1 MTLPETIA
9 YLRTQPLFR
18 GLSDAEIE
26 PIAPHW
32 HVRSVPNNKVLMSPE
47 EAGDS
52 VYLLK
57 SGSVKI
63 VSEGDGGLVVL
74 GLRGAGEVLGEI
86 SLIDSR
92 GRSAKVVTIEP
103 CELLWAQRDELM
115 KVVDKTPRLM
125 FNLACILASR
135 LRLATAQI
143 RALAQLDV
151 RGRLARQLLA
161 LADDCG
167 QPLRRGT
174 LIPLRVT
181 QSDLAQMVGA
191 SRVSVNQTFAV
202 WKDNKIIADRSNY
215 RIVILDRAALEG
227 ELLSSVDT
235 NLRAASP

>member
-1 MTLPETIA
+1 M
-9 YLRTQPLFR
+9 
-18 GLSDAEIE
+18 
-26 PIAPHW
+26 APHW
-32 HVRSVPNNKVLMSPE
+32 FVKSVPNNTVLMSPE
-47 EAGDS
+47 EAGDM

-57 SGSVKI
+57 TGSVKI
-63 VSEGDGGLVVL
+63 VSEGDGGVVVL
-74 GLRGAGEVLGEI
+74 GLRGAGELLGEI
-86 SLIDSR
+86 SLIDQR

-115 KVVDKTPRLM
+115 IEIDKVPRM
-125 FNLACILASR
+125 MYNLACILSAR

-181 QSDLAQMVGA
+181 QSDLAAMVGA

-202 WKDNKIIADRSNY
+202 WKDRKIVVDRPNY
-215 RIVILDRAALEG
+215 RIVILNREALEA
-227 ELLSSVDT
+227 ELTSSVDT
-235 NLRAASP
+235 TLHSTSNTTPPTTTATS